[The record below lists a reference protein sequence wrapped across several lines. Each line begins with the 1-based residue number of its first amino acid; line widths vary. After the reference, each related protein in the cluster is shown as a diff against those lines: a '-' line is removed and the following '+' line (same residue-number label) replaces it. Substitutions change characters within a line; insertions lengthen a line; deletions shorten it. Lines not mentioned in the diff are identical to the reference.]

1 MRSGEAKTLASRL
14 GECTP
19 EMTSWH
25 CMFAGMIAA
34 HWPERL
40 YRAFVINMPGF
51 FSILWKLI
59 EPLMAQSTRKKIRLL
74 RGKAVSILSQAP
86 RRAYPQISSMY
97 SRKTTL
103 RDVEC

>member
-1 MRSGEAKTLASRL
+1 
-14 GECTP
+14 
-19 EMTSWH
+19 
-25 CMFAGMIAA
+25 MIAA

-74 RGKAVSILSQAP
+74 RGKAVSCLA
-86 RRAYPQISSMY
+86 
-97 SRKTTL
+97 L
-103 RDVEC
+103 RLGKSFSVCSIYHSTPELADNAFVGQNVLTFSLGSLDLLIHLMCMSV

>member
-1 MRSGEAKTLASRL
+1 MNKPDKLPGWQYAHPTLHHR
-14 GECTP
+14 
-19 EMTSWH
+19 H
-25 CMFAGMIAA
+25 CILAGMIAA

-74 RGKAVSILSQAP
+74 RGKAVSSLSGAQL
-86 RRAYPQISSMY
+86 RASPIRPLMY
-97 SRKTTL
+97 SNNGVLSR
-103 RDVEC
+103 